1 MHLQSRKLTFTQLK
15 KYKPMSILV
24 IKRTS
29 VEEKVDN
36 SISLNDF
43 LFSVGTDNL
52 FIKSKKTNEVV
63 AISAGRT
70 MFYNGQPTLFL
81 DLICDEIDD
90 NYAAVFEAAIKT
102 LNELQLKALHLFF
115 IK

>member
-1 MHLQSRKLTFTQLK
+1 M
-15 KYKPMSILV
+15 PILV

-63 AISAGRT
+63 AISAGRI
-70 MFYNGQPTLFL
+70 MFYTGRPTLFL

-90 NYAAVFEAAIKT
+90 DYAVVLEAAIET
-102 LNELQLKALHLFF
+102 LSELQLEALHLFF
-115 IK
+115 SK